1 MKTLMMAGLI
11 AVLASGVT
19 AEVVEKPSPL
29 SVTDT
34 MDRLESVVTDAG
46 ATVFARVN
54 HTEGAMTVDMTL
66 GEAELLIFGN
76 PKLGT
81 PAMQADP
88 LAGLVLPLRVL
99 VYAGVDGTVVAYQT
113 VDTLFDG
120 LNIPA
125 GAPYRDQIAG
135 ALDTLTDA
143 AVAD

>member
-11 AVLASGVT
+11 AALASGVT
-19 AEVVEKPSPL
+19 AEVVQKPSPL

-54 HTEGAMTVDMTL
+54 HTEGAMQADMTL
-66 GEAELLIFGN
+66 GEEELLIFGN

-88 LAGLVLPLRVL
+88 LAGLTLPLRVL
-99 VYAGVDGTVVAYQT
+99 VYAGADGTVVAYQT

-120 LNIPA
+120 LNIA
-125 GAPYRDQIAG
+125 ADAPYREQIAG